1 MMNKKILL
9 ILAALMLWG
18 IHLHAQQDAM
28 YTQYRTNM
36 MSVNPAYAG
45 SKKALN
51 IIALSRH
58 QWVGFEGAPQTQTLA
73 VNTPFLG
80 KDLGLGFTYVRDQIG
95 PLNVDNIFLDVAY
108 KVKVHEGGHL
118 SMGVK
123 GGIDVRKNNLTELN
137 PLNGSDP
144 SYQQN
149 LISNVAPNFGA
160 GLYYFT
166 DQYYLGVSTP
176 KIAKT
181 DYRQDENPN
190 LGSTELER
198 HYFII
203 GGYVWD
209 IHERVKFKPAVLSK
223 LVQNAPPSFDISA
236 NFMYDDRFVG
246 GISHR
251 IGDSFSAIL
260 QVRAMPVLWV
270 GYAYDQTITELNR
283 FNGGTHEIMI
293 NLDLNLPKQDIVK
306 SPRFF

>member
-1 MMNKKILL
+1 MQQLKSIIITIVLVTSALL
-9 ILAALMLWG
+9 
-18 IHLHAQQDAM
+18 LHAQQDAM

-73 VNTPFLG
+73 VNTPFFG
-80 KDLGLGFTYVRDQIG
+80 EDLGLGFTYVRDQIG
-95 PLNVDNIFLDVAY
+95 PLNVDNIFVDVAY

-149 LISNVAPNFGA
+149 LVSNVAPNFGA

-166 DQYYLGVSTP
+166 DKYYLGVSTP
-176 KIAKT
+176 KPNTAKT
-181 DYRQDENPN
+181 ITPIWAE
-190 LGSTELER
+190 
-198 HYFII
+198 
-203 GGYVWD
+203 
-209 IHERVKFKPAVLSK
+209 
-223 LVQNAPPSFDISA
+223 QNWS
-236 NFMYDDRFVG
+236 G
-246 GISHR
+246 T
-251 IGDSFSAIL
+251 IL
-260 QVRAMPVLWV
+260 L
-270 GYAYDQTITELNR
+270 
-283 FNGGTHEIMI
+283 
-293 NLDLNLPKQDIVK
+293 
-306 SPRFF
+306 